1 MEFEGLIL
9 VLLVTVV
16 SLVGVYIQHSRLNDP
31 DDKGVVEIKELK
43 KVAIL
48 ERAGEFEVSF
58 FRQSGNLYKD
68 SERFQDGERALNS
81 AISTIKRAKIPFVAI
96 DCNTS
101 AQLVIRRP
109 YHCHRGRQEGKK
121 IGSIVVTRI
130 AAPSLVQK
138 PEVKKAA
145 KEEPDVYIL

>member
-1 MEFEGLIL
+1 MGIEGILL
-9 VLLVTVV
+9 VLVVAVV

-31 DDKGVVEIKELK
+31 DDEGVVLVEDLK
-43 KVAIL
+43 KIAIL

-68 SERFQDGERALNS
+68 GERFQDGEKALNS

-96 DCNTS
+96 DCNSS
-101 AQLVIRRP
+101 ARLVIRRP

-121 IGSIVVTRI
+121 IGSIVVTRT
-130 AAPSLVQK
+130 AAPSLVRK
-138 PEVKKAA
+138 SEVKKAA
-145 KEEPDVYIL
+145 KEEPDIYVL